1 MPLTLYPVVI
11 PCPPQTTLNV
21 LDKKVERLVVNVPQM
36 VIRYLP
42 LRDFWLDSFG
52 TTQVRPLSPVPV
64 PCPLSHVIDPPRAL
78 SSHLCVTHSRR
89 HFLTFM
95 QCTFSHWDRW

>member
-1 MPLTLYPVVI
+1 VPLTLYPVVI
-11 PCPPQTTLNV
+11 PCPLQTTLNV

-52 TTQVRPLSPVPV
+52 TTQVRLLSPL
-64 PCPLSHVIDPPRAL
+64 PCRMLLIHPEPFHHTSARRTNPP
-78 SSHLCVTHSRR
+78 S
-89 HFLTFM
+89 
-95 QCTFSHWDRW
+95 FSHTRNAIHVFTLDRW